1 METELEK
8 GKERRREICT
18 VTAERYSRLR
28 NLFNSTRTELVLCRG
43 KTDSFSDVM
52 TGSSNKG
59 IKQKQQQQQVEVHTD
74 TRAGRKP
81 QVMWVK
87 YTYLTTQFKTDRAH
101 RQ

>member
-1 METELEK
+1 METRWRRK
-8 GKERRREICT
+8 GKEKYVCT

-28 NLFNSTRTELVLCRG
+28 NLFNSTRTELVLCLG

-52 TGSSNKG
+52 TGSSNKS
-59 IKQKQQQQQVEVHTD
+59 IKQKQQQQVEVHTD
-74 TRAGRKP
+74 TRTGRKP